1 LFLWQNGEFRPV
13 SWQMVIR
20 AFYAFLIPDVKNIK
34 NLTKNAVRLE
44 NSVYICDAFRRRFET
59 AQSVR

>member
-1 LFLWQNGEFRPV
+1 
-13 SWQMVIR
+13 MVIR
-20 AFYAFLIPDVKNIK
+20 AFYAFLMSDVKNIK
-34 NLTKNAVRLE
+34 NLTKNAARLE